1 MSQNSAIEVFL
12 RLRPT
17 KRGITQFEINEKE
30 ITFENIKLN
39 KAEDLINNNRKEFNY
54 KFNEI
59 FHYKANQEEI
69 FDKVGKGVVDQALK
83 GINGT
88 IFAYGQSGSGKTFT
102 ITGGNERYKDR
113 GEFS

>member
-1 MSQNSAIEVFL
+1 MSENSAIEVFL

-17 KRGITQFEINEKE
+17 KRGISQYQIQDNQ
-30 ITFENIKLN
+30 ITFKNIKLN
-39 KAEDLINNNRKEFNY
+39 RTDEHINNNISEFKF

-59 FHYKANQEEI
+59 FDYETNQEEV
-69 FDKVGKGVVDQALK
+69 FDKIGKGVIDQSLQ

-102 ITGGNERYKDR
+102 ITGGSERYKDR
-113 GEFS
+113 GKS